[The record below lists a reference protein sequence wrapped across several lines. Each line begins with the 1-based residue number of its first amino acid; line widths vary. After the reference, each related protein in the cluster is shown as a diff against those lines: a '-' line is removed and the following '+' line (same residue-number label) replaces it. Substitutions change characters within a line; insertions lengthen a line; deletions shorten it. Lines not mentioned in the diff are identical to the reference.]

1 MDQDSQKNYKNFK
14 KKRHLTFLNYDKKRH
29 LELLKKKS
37 ISIESEENYPELL
50 KYSAMLNRHLDWE
63 TCHQYLELLEEFLKE
78 NISISDF
85 CSEFCE
91 RGSLNSDA
99 VAILESNSIL
109 LSPHEKSLEFS
120 ELLEEIFDE
129 CQYFDG
135 EEDLTGDEF
144 RNSIEKSF
152 VKIKKYLNEK

>member
-1 MDQDSQKNYKNFK
+1 
-14 KKRHLTFLNYDKKRH
+14 
-29 LELLKKKS
+29 
-37 ISIESEENYPELL
+37 
-50 KYSAMLNRHLDWE
+50 
-63 TCHQYLELLEEFLKE
+63 
-78 NISISDF
+78 
-85 CSEFCE
+85 
-91 RGSLNSDA
+91 
-99 VAILESNSIL
+99 

-129 CQYFDG
+129 CEHFDG

>member
-14 KKRHLTFLNYDKKRH
+14 KERHLTFLNYDKKRH

-85 CSEFCE
+85 CSEFCK

-129 CQYFDG
+129 CEHFDG